1 VASGVVCRPCEI
13 AEYLTEE
20 ASLLKKDFS
29 AGIRMWHDKCK
40 RKDCDC
46 QVEPRGRK
54 LLQRVR
60 SLARDKNRCDM
71 H

>member
-1 VASGVVCRPCEI
+1 MASRVVCRPCEI

-20 ASLLKKDFS
+20 ASLLEKDFS

-40 RKDCDC
+40 QKDCDC
-46 QVEPRGRK
+46 QVKPRERR

-60 SLARDKNRCDM
+60 SVAGDKNCRDV